1 MFSKQMQFFL
11 SQFTLSQSTG
21 FPARLP
27 PLSTCPRAPY
37 RANDPR
43 NMLTTPFPYLYS
55 RRTPDPVSSETV
67 RGAFGFSLCLHLIL
81 SSFKAL
87 NMSTFV
93 VTESNRGI
101 GLAITTQLAAL
112 PSTSL
117 VIASAHTPEK
127 AVELN
132 ALANASAGKIVV
144 VKMDTSSLES
154 MKVSFLSLL
163 VEGGGR

>member
-1 MFSKQMQFFL
+1 
-11 SQFTLSQSTG
+11 
-21 FPARLP
+21 
-27 PLSTCPRAPY
+27 
-37 RANDPR
+37 
-43 NMLTTPFPYLYS
+43 
-55 RRTPDPVSSETV
+55 
-67 RGAFGFSLCLHLIL
+67 LIL